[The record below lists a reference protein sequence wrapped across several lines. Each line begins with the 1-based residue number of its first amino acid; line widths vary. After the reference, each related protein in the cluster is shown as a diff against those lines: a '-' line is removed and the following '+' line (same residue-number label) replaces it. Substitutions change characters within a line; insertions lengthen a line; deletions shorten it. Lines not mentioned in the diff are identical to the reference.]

1 MRTEI
6 DVHYPLP
13 YVPSEFSQDNF
24 HIYRC
29 ESFDLKINKMSFF
42 WLLKRNDFLRV
53 HMLAFL
59 GGREYQRSPGA
70 QNISGISPM
79 DWSTMSPI
87 SQSHAPAAALCFV
100 LLLPKWSF

>member
-13 YVPSEFSQDNF
+13 YVPSEFSQDIF

-42 WLLKRNDFLRV
+42 GFS
-53 HMLAFL
+53 
-59 GGREYQRSPGA
+59 RE
-70 QNISGISPM
+70 M
-79 DWSTMSPI
+79 T
-87 SQSHAPAAALCFV
+87 L
-100 LLLPKWSF
+100 